1 MKKISLLL
9 LLSITFLSSCKL
21 LEQESPDNIPSD
33 KVFETAD
40 GIRAAHGG
48 MYTLWGNE
56 NYYGGYYTLALE
68 AHSDN
73 GATGGYVVES
83 LDELGQK
90 RLTPN
95 NLFLE
100 RIWIAIYATTNSAN
114 QILENIDKN
123 TTLEQA
129 ERDNIKGEALFV
141 RALTHFD
148 ALKMFGKHWDN
159 SSEYGIPVVLR
170 TQTVSNIV
178 ARSTVQDTYTAILKD
193 LSDAENLVNN
203 NVKKGKIYIT
213 KNAVKALLA
222 RVYLF
227 QNDKQNALKYAQ
239 EIIDSKKYNLFD
251 AIDFEKLYSGR
262 QTQESIF
269 ELKFDVQNRSALNG
283 LTYRRDVAPRPDVSF
298 FAAKDLN
305 TFFENNKGD
314 VRATTVDFVNNDA
327 SISPDGRSQ
336 KYRGESLQDNPAY
349 ILRYAEMILIAAEAK
364 GWTNGLADLNTIRT
378 RRGLTAL
385 SQTDVNTEAKFI
397 KYLLD
402 ERRAEFNMEGQRF
415 SDLARFN
422 LVEEILG
429 KDVKSVFPI
438 PLREVE
444 ATKGAIKQY
453 PGY

>member
-9 LLSITFLSSCKL
+9 LVLIPFLNACNI
-21 LEQESPDNIPSD
+21 LEQESPDNIASD
-33 KVFETAD
+33 KVFESA
-40 GIRAAHGG
+40 GGLRAARGG
-48 MYTLWGNE
+48 MYTLLGNE
-56 NYYGGYYTLALE
+56 NYYGGYYTLALD

-100 RIWIAIYATTNSAN
+100 RMWIAIYATTNSAN

-148 ALKMFGKHWDN
+148 ALKMFGKHWGN
-159 SSEYGIPVVLR
+159 TSEYGIPVVLR
-170 TQTVSNIV
+170 TQTATNVV
-178 ARSTVQDTYTAILKD
+178 ARSTVQDTYAAILKD
-193 LSDAENLVNN
+193 LLESVELVSDDAT
-203 NVKKGKIYIT
+203 KGKIYIT
-213 KNAVKALLA
+213 KDAVRALLA

-227 QNDKQNALKYAQ
+227 NNDKQYALKYA
-239 EIIDSKKYNLFD
+239 EPIISSKKYNLFD
-251 AIDFEKLYSGR
+251 AVDFAKLYTGR
-262 QTQESIF
+262 QTQEAIF
-269 ELKFDVQNRSALNG
+269 ELKFEVQNRSALNG
-283 LTYRRDVAPRPDVSF
+283 LTYRRDVAPRPDISF
-298 FAAKDLN
+298 MASKDLGD
-305 TFFENNKGD
+305 FFEKNQDD
-314 VRATTVDFVNNDA
+314 VRNATVDFVNNDA
-327 SISPDGRSQ
+327 SISPDGRSE

-364 GWTNGLADLNTIRT
+364 GFPSGLTDLNTLREK
-378 RRGLTAL
+378 RGLPIL
-385 SQTDVNTEAKFI
+385 SQTDVKSEADFT
-397 KYLLD
+397 KYLLA

-415 SDLARFN
+415 SDLARFG
-422 LVEEILG
+422 LVEEVLG

-438 PLREVE
+438 PLREIE
-444 ATKGAIKQY
+444 ATKGVLTQY

>member
-1 MKKISLLL
+1 
-9 LLSITFLSSCKL
+9 
-21 LEQESPDNIPSD
+21 
-33 KVFETAD
+33 
-40 GIRAAHGG
+40 
-48 MYTLWGNE
+48 MYTLLGNE
-56 NYYGGYYTLALE
+56 NYYGGYYTLAFD

-73 GATGGYVVES
+73 GSTGGYVVES

-100 RIWIAIYATTNSAN
+100 RMWISIYATTNSAN

-123 TTLEQA
+123 TTLEQK

-148 ALKMFGKHWDN
+148 ALKMFGEHWN
-159 SSEYGIPVVLR
+159 NGSEYGIPVVLR
-170 TQTVSNIV
+170 TQSVSNV
-178 ARSTVQDTYTAILKD
+178 LPRSTVEDTYAAILKD
-193 LSDAENLVNN
+193 LSEAEILVNDD
-203 NVKKGKIYIT
+203 VAKGKVYVT

-227 QNDKQNALKYAQ
+227 NQDKTNALKYAQ
-239 EIIDSKKYNLFD
+239 EIIDGKKYSLFD
-251 AIDFEKLYSGR
+251 AVDFDKLYSGR

-305 TFFENNKGD
+305 TFFENNKSD

-349 ILRYAEMILIAAEAK
+349 VLRYAEMLLIAAEAK
-364 GWTNGLADLNTIRT
+364 GWTSGLSDLNTLRVK
-378 RRGLTAL
+378 RGLSAL
-385 SQTDVNTEAKFI
+385 LQKDVNTEVKFLD
-397 KYLLD
+397 YLLN

-422 LVEEILG
+422 LVETILG
-429 KDVKSVFPI
+429 KEVKSVFPI
-438 PLREVE
+438 PLREIE